1 MLRIFMFILLIF
13 SCFCQLASAQVLN
26 LSSAKFAADFNKAE
40 IYKPSKLLLG
50 GETKF
55 IVKGE
60 PGSKVLLLFSEQNEG
75 AEPFGGLNLRIG
87 SVAAKEQGIID
98 EKGIA
103 ELLFSLDGDKASI
116 GKKLY
121 FEAIIWTKDDFSD
134 AQKAKIIE
142 INGQQ
147 TLNNALVIAPSPKDK
162 GLPGFNASL
171 PGIGDVGETLGA
183 MRGNE
188 DNTEELKQEMY
199 YRRDSL
205 LLRNLHAP
213 EIQKNKNGKNR

>member
-1 MLRIFMFILLIF
+1 MFILLMYG
-13 SCFCQLASAQVLN
+13 CFCQLASAQVLN

-40 IYKPSKLLLG
+40 VYKPSKLLLG

-60 PGSKVLLLFSEQNEG
+60 PGSKVLILFSEKNEG
-75 AEPFGGLNLRIG
+75 AEPFGGVNLRIG
-87 SVAAKEQGIID
+87 SVAAKEQGVID

-103 ELLFSLDGDKASI
+103 EVLFSLDGEKAAI

-134 AQKAKIIE
+134 VQKARIIE
-142 INGQQ
+142 INGQA
-147 TLNNALVIAPSPKDK
+147 TLNNALVIVPAQKDK

-171 PGIGDVGETLGA
+171 PGIGDVGSTLGA
-183 MRGNE
+183 MRGEE

-199 YRRDSL
+199 YRQDSL

-213 EIQKNKNGKNR
+213 EIQKNKNDKDR